1 MLILAKKFQTV
12 RKIKLGIS
20 EFNSNGSNMSNTKK
34 NYIFVFLNL
43 NWIFSNVIEIEVDLS
58 NESLYN
64 DLFDVF
70 HEKLVELAKQSNRLL
85 KNTKY
90 DTGYSMKRNF
100 EPMNDEEEEEIYEE
114 GEDENS
120 VSNLGLVL
128 IEDKPKNKK

>member
-85 KNTKY
+85 KNRK
-90 DTGYSMKRNF
+90 
-100 EPMNDEEEEEIYEE
+100 
-114 GEDENS
+114 
-120 VSNLGLVL
+120 
-128 IEDKPKNKK
+128 